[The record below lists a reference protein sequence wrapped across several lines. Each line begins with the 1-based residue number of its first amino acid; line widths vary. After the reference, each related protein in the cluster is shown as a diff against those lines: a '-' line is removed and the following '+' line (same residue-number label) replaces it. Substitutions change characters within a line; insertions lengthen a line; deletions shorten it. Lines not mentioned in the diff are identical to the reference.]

1 MPVVGAG
8 GSKRQGAEPRIAGS
22 QWRPAG
28 GISNGLSFPVAPSC
42 KPPLASKD
50 APGCTG
56 WASKAFQLTSYIER
70 WLPPAIPNVPP
81 PGTRLPSFFC
91 PSSIFATR
99 PPLVSFFTTQWRV
112 INRVNIF
119 LISLNFCTCVHGCL
133 HDSELSIIP
142 ERWIVILVSFSLPCY
157 NVKYPRQFTKRL
169 PFLLPFP

>member
-28 GISNGLSFPVAPSC
+28 GISNGLSFPVPPSC
-42 KPPLASKD
+42 KPPLPSKD

-91 PSSIFATR
+91 PR
-99 PPLVSFFTTQWRV
+99 PYLQRCLSADQPLVSFFTTQWRV
-112 INRVNIF
+112 INSSSS
-119 LISLNFCTCVHGCL
+119 LISLNFCTHVL

>member
-1 MPVVGAG
+1 MPSGLRRCTRRCRGQLKIFPDRARLP
-8 GSKRQGAEPRIAGS
+8 SA
-22 QWRPAG
+22 
-28 GISNGLSFPVAPSC
+28 IS
-42 KPPLASKD
+42 
-50 APGCTG
+50 
-56 WASKAFQLTSYIER
+56 
-70 WLPPAIPNVPP
+70 AIPNVPP

-91 PSSIFATR
+91 PR
-99 PPLVSFFTTQWRV
+99 PYLQRGLSADQPLVSFFTTQWRV
-112 INRVNIF
+112 INSSSS